1 MAQNKEYAIETIG
14 LSKAFKDWWGRTKV
28 LAVDDLELKINY
40 NEVYGLLGPNG
51 SGKST
56 TIKMLLSL
64 LRPTKG
70 VSFVLGGRSDDPKIS
85 TRIGFLPEE
94 SYLYKY
100 LSARET
106 LKFYG
111 DLFGLPSKVLNMRID
126 SLLDMVGLSSMANRP
141 VGTFSKGM
149 ARRIGLAQALINDPD
164 LLILDEPTSGLDP
177 IGTRQIKDLIASL
190 AKRGKTILM
199 CSHLLSDVEDV
210 CDRIGILYGGKM
222 QTEGYVS
229 DLLRRNDE
237 QQITTSPLSE
247 SAISQI
253 REIVEKEKASI
264 SIGSPM
270 DSLENLFMRI
280 VEKAQMQN
288 QETSGAV
295 STTNIGNFLS
305 DDNSQDVL
313 DRLVSADIKPIQD
326 DSFSSEVEK
335 VEPLETPDNSLL
347 NQLSSK
353 SVSIEPVTEI
363 TEAPDKNDTQE
374 SSSENDKVD
383 TDLLKNL
390 MKGPDE
396 PEGESKELDNG

>member
-1 MAQNKEYAIETIG
+1 MAQNTEYAIETIS
-14 LSKAFKDWWGRTKV
+14 LTKAFKDWWGRTKV
-28 LAVDDLELKINY
+28 LAVDDLELKIKH

-64 LRPTKG
+64 LKPTKG

-85 TRIGFLPEE
+85 SRIGFLPEE

-126 SLLDMVGLSSMANRP
+126 SLLDMVGLASVANRP

-177 IGTRQIKDLIASL
+177 IGTRQIKDLIVSL

-199 CSHLLSDVEDV
+199 CSHLLADVEDV

-247 SAISQI
+247 EAISKI
-253 REIVEKEKASI
+253 KEIVQKEKASM

-280 VEKAQMQN
+280 VKEAQMRN

-295 STTNIGNFLS
+295 STTNIGDFLS
-305 DDNSQDVL
+305 DDSSQDVL
-313 DRLVSADIKPIQD
+313 DKLVSADIKPIQE
-326 DSFSSEVEK
+326 DSSPSEVEK

-353 SVSIEPVTEI
+353 SVSVESTEAVTEPI
-363 TEAPDKNDTQE
+363 EKEDAQEA
-374 SSSENDKVD
+374 SSATDEVN

-390 MKGPDE
+390 MKGPDA